1 MAKTLAVAVQKL
13 CAVFFN
19 QSQGVTLESE
29 STCSRVPP
37 GLRCDRRACQQATW
51 NTWVGK
57 TSSKNQDCSHVLL
70 LSESA
75 ICCFVFSLWI
85 RANKE
90 NRDGWTPSVG
100 SPLSVA
106 PPASWSWLTTR
117 LHTAGCVHSPMCS
130 SAVPADIVK
139 RTHSQTSTYIHAC
152 HKCVG
157 VILTYFFL
165 SHTQKHSGERHRD
178 TFSHTLHL
186 EKITILRIYRSL
198 QTFLAVPWMRCQNWW
213 HADFY
218 YLVWCV

>member
-1 MAKTLAVAVQKL
+1 MWLRCAADKGKESASEATVTTSIYLQPPVAKTLAVAIQKL

-37 GLRCDRRACQQATW
+37 GLRRDRRACQQATW

-57 TSSKNQDCSHVLL
+57 TSSQNQDCSHVLL

-85 RANKE
+85 GANKE

-100 SPLSVA
+100 SSLSVA
-106 PPASWSWLTTR
+106 PPASWSWLTTQ
-117 LHTAGCVHSPMCS
+117 LHTAGCVRSPECS

-139 RTHSQTSTYIHAC
+139 KTHSQTCTYIQTC

-157 VILTYFFL
+157 VILTS
-165 SHTQKHSGERHRD
+165 SHAQTFRGKTQPPTE
-178 TFSHTLHL
+178 TPFHTLY
-186 EKITILRIYRSL
+186 T
-198 QTFLAVPWMRCQNWW
+198 
-213 HADFY
+213 
-218 YLVWCV
+218 